1 MSTNNVTAYP
11 FTKPA
16 ETGWPNGGGKEE
28 EIPVCSQCGE
38 RRTSCENCTNEG
50 EQIMAKKI
58 SKSYIKENSGVK
70 PDSSKKTPKKKGATR
85 RKTNNRKGTY

>member
-50 EQIMAKKI
+50 E
-58 SKSYIKENSGVK
+58 
-70 PDSSKKTPKKKGATR
+70 
-85 RKTNNRKGTY
+85 